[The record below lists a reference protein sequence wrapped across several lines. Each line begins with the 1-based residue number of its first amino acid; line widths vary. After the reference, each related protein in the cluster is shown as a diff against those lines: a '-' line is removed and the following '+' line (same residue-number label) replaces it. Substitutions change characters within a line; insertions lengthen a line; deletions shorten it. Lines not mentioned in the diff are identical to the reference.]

1 MSAQK
6 LRVVGAA
13 VLAVALAAGAFA
25 ETKKAHFE
33 HTFKASEGTKVMV
46 DVSFHDVTVTVAP
59 GDVVTAVVDL
69 EVNAS
74 EAKAKRLL
82 EQYEPK
88 FTVMK
93 IRSARKSTWS
103 LFNGGRHRIKGR
115 VQVTMP
121 PGKNLVLDTASG
133 DCAVEGDLGDGKLSA
148 DVASGDVEVKGAART
163 IDVDSASGDAMLV
176 ITRPVEK
183 VSADTASGDVEIMGP
198 VAHLLA
204 DTASGDV
211 VATGLT
217 GTAFVDTASGDATL
231 SWASISPSAKID
243 VDTASGDV
251 KLALPAAT
259 SLSGKVDTASGGI
272 RSDFPGTKS
281 DRGRT
286 LRLRAE
292 GPAVHVTVDTAS
304 GAVQLTA
311 AD

>member
-1 MSAQK
+1 M
-6 LRVVGAA
+6 
-13 VLAVALAAGAFA
+13 LAVALAAGAFA

-88 FTVMK
+88 FTVANGVMK

-148 DVASGDVEVKGAART
+148 DVA
-163 IDVDSASGDAMLV
+163 
-176 ITRPVEK
+176 
-183 VSADTASGDVEIMGP
+183 
-198 VAHLLA
+198 
-204 DTASGDV
+204 
-211 VATGLT
+211 
-217 GTAFVDTASGDATL
+217 
-231 SWASISPSAKID
+231 
-243 VDTASGDV
+243 
-251 KLALPAAT
+251 
-259 SLSGKVDTASGGI
+259 
-272 RSDFPGTKS
+272 
-281 DRGRT
+281 
-286 LRLRAE
+286 
-292 GPAVHVTVDTAS
+292 
-304 GAVQLTA
+304 
-311 AD
+311 